1 MRPVSLRVLVVGE
14 TCSDIF
20 VYGSASRLCPDVP
33 APVFKTNKTV
43 LSEGMAGNT
52 KRNLEA
58 LGIEVDLISQQKPIT
73 KTRYVDEKLNY
84 TFLRVDEENSIDQF
98 DNSVVTNDEISS
110 YDAVVISD
118 YGKNFL
124 SKADINRLCAN
135 NTNTFLDTKKCIGFF
150 CKEAAY
156 IKINRPEFDAIQS
169 SINAKEWVDKLIV
182 TLGDRGCMIMKQ
194 NGFHYYPAEKVDVFD
209 LSGAGDSFLAAL
221 VAKQLET
228 NNIDKAIKYANK
240 KSAEVVQKRGVSVI
254 QNTEGILEKQ
264 DVL

>member
-1 MRPVSLRVLVVGE
+1 MLSLYQMRPVSLRVLVVGE

-110 YDAVVISD
+110 YDAVVISR
-118 YGKNFL
+118 YK
-124 SKADINRLCAN
+124 
-135 NTNTFLDTKKCIGFF
+135 
-150 CKEAAY
+150 
-156 IKINRPEFDAIQS
+156 
-169 SINAKEWVDKLIV
+169 
-182 TLGDRGCMIMKQ
+182 
-194 NGFHYYPAEKVDVFD
+194 
-209 LSGAGDSFLAAL
+209 SFMR
-221 VAKQLET
+221 K
-228 NNIDKAIKYANK
+228 
-240 KSAEVVQKRGVSVI
+240 
-254 QNTEGILEKQ
+254 
-264 DVL
+264 